1 MKSNVKPS
9 LYFSAYPLKAL
20 MQDAPTKSNL
30 SQSSY
35 LKSIHS
41 GKIRTM
47 SRIRIFAMMNP
58 YRQAVKP
65 VILNVSKLPEDI
77 ELTEKEWY
85 NNYE

>member
-20 MQDAPTKSNL
+20 MQDAPSKTNL
-30 SQSSY
+30 SQSLY